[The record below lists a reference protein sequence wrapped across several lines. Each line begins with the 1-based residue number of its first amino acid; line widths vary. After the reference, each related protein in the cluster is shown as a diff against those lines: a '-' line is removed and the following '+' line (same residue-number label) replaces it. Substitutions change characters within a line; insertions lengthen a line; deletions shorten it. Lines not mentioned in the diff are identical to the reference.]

1 MLMVGKASKKDVS
14 RLKEFLVESV
24 AVLYSHLYP
33 DVLFE
38 QANPVVEIL
47 KMIYTFLGNP
57 IILEYRKGYFLKPI
71 KFL

>member
-1 MLMVGKASKKDVS
+1 MVGKASKKDVS

-38 QANPVVEIL
+38 
-47 KMIYTFLGNP
+47 
-57 IILEYRKGYFLKPI
+57 
-71 KFL
+71 